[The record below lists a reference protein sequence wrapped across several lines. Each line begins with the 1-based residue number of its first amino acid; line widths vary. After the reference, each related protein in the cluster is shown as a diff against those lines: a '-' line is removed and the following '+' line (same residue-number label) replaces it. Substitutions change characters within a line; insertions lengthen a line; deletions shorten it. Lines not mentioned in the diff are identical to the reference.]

1 MPIPPPALTLRRVLA
16 ALVAGAIAAGL
27 AAGLL
32 THEQANTLGVLAA
45 YFGLVLTRDDPHHP
59 GGRP

>member
-1 MPIPPPALTLRRVLA
+1 MPNPPPTFTLHRVLA

-27 AAGLL
+27 AADLL
-32 THEQANTLGVLAA
+32 THEQANTLGVLAT
-45 YFGLVLTRDDPHHP
+45 YFGLALTRDDPHNP

>member
-1 MPIPPPALTLRRVLA
+1 VLA

-27 AAGLL
+27 AADLL
-32 THEQANTLGVLAA
+32 THEQANTLGVLAT
-45 YFGLVLTRDDPHHP
+45 YFGLALTRDDPHNP